1 MLRPCCVNILA
12 EMGDD
17 TPTGKLSGKLWL
29 WNRNLWQGP
38 HHAGV
43 AEW

>member
-17 TPTGKLSGKLWL
+17 PPTGKLWDKLWQS
-29 WNRNLWQGP
+29 NRNLWQGP